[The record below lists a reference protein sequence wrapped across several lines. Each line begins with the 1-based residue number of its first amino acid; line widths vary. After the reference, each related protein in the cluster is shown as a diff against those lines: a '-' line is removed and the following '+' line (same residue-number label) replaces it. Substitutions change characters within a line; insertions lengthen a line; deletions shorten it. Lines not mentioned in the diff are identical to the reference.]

1 MQNRREFLKNAA
13 LFSGALGMWG
23 ALESPLRKAW
33 AIEPEPGSTFLD
45 AEHVVILMQEN
56 RSFDH
61 CYGSLSGVRGFNDPR
76 AITLAN
82 NNPVWVQT
90 NANGESYV
98 PFRLNLKDTKS
109 TWMGFL
115 PHNWASQV
123 DARNHGQYDRWLE
136 AKRSG
141 HKEYADMPLTLG
153 FYNRDDVPFYYAL
166 ADAFTICDQ
175 HFCSSITPT
184 LPNRLF
190 YWTGSVREKQT
201 PDSPACVR
209 NEQIDEELLVGWK
222 TFPERLEDLGISW
235 KIYQNDLTVKTGL
248 NEDEEPWLGNFGCNV
263 MEYFEQYHVEANP
276 RHREYFLKQQPILP
290 GKIAAL
296 QQQLDAADLP
306 RAESTKLKKQ
316 LDDLTKEL
324 KQIEKERAHWDAEE
338 FDKLSPRAKS
348 LYEKAFC
355 TNSADPDY
363 RQLTELTY
371 TEDGKQRRMKVPK
384 GDVLFQFRDDVTK
397 GKLPTVSWLV
407 APERLS
413 DHPESAW
420 YGAWYISEAVRIL
433 TENPDVWK
441 KTVFILT
448 YDENDGY
455 FDHQPPFV
463 CPDPLKRE
471 TGFASPGVDTSL
483 DYVQLAD
490 DEKLQGKV
498 RGPARQSPIGLGYRV
513 PMVIASPWTR
523 GGCVC
528 SQVFD
533 NTSVLQFL
541 EKFLSHKS
549 GQSVVETN
557 ISSWRRTV
565 CGDLTSAFQSAADE
579 KHKNP
584 TFVQRD
590 PFVEQIYQAQFKPL
604 PTGFKVLAAE
614 EIAQLRH
621 DPAGSPLMRHQEPG
635 IRPSTPLPYELYV
648 HGALNADNSKFSLR
662 FEVKNQRFGD
672 RTPGCPFTVYARTGK
687 EQLGIRN
694 YAVTAGDTL
703 EDSWSLADFP
713 QGKYH
718 LQVYGPNGF
727 MREFVGSGDDAT
739 LEVAAAYSPSG
750 TTENSHGGNLE
761 LHLTNH
767 DQQRSADVEV
777 SDLSYK
783 AAGQKRTLAPG
794 EKAVVTIDTQ
804 KNHNWYDLGV
814 RVRQSENFLR
824 RFAGRVET
832 GQWTFSD
839 PAMGRVVGKTT
850 AS

>member
-13 LFSGALGMWG
+13 LFSGTLGVWG
-23 ALESPLRKAW
+23 ALELPLRKAW
-33 AIEPEPGSTFLD
+33 AIEPDPGTTFLD
-45 AEHVVILMQEN
+45 AEHIVILMQEN

-61 CYGSLSGVRGFNDPR
+61 CYGTLSGVRGFNDPR
-76 AITLAN
+76 AISLAN

-90 NANGESYV
+90 NAKGESYV
-98 PFRLNLKDTKS
+98 PFRLNLKDTKA

-123 DARNHGQYDRWLE
+123 DARNDGQYDRWLE

-141 HKEYADMPLTLG
+141 HKEYAEMPLTLG
-153 FYNRDDVPFYYAL
+153 FYNRDDIPFYYAL

-201 PDSPACVR
+201 PESPAHVR
-209 NEQIDEELLVGWK
+209 NEQIVDELLVGWK

-235 KIYQNDLTVKTGL
+235 KIYQNELTVPTGL
-248 NEDEEPWLGNFGCNV
+248 DKDEEPWLANFGCNV
-263 MEYFEQYHVEANP
+263 MEYFQQYHVQANP
-276 RHREYFLKQQPILP
+276 RHREYFLKQQPLLP
-290 GKIAAL
+290 GQIAAL
-296 QQQLDAADLP
+296 KQQLDNPNLAS
-306 RAESTKLKKQ
+306 AELTRLKKEHE
-316 LDDLTKEL
+316 DLTKEL
-324 KQIEKERAHWDAEE
+324 KQIEKERAHWDEE
-338 FDKLSPRAKS
+338 DFDALSPRAKN
-348 LYEKAFC
+348 LYQKAFC

-363 RQLTELTY
+363 RQLTELVY
-371 TEDGKQRRMKVPK
+371 EDDGQQRRMKVPK
-384 GDVLFQFRDDVTK
+384 GDVLFQFRDDVAK
-397 GKLPTVSWLV
+397 GKLPIVSWLV

-420 YGAWYISEAVRIL
+420 YGAWYISETLKIL
-433 TENPDVWK
+433 TDNPEVWK

-463 CPDPLKRE
+463 CPNPLKRE
-471 TGFASPGVDTSL
+471 TGFASKGVDTSL
-483 DYVQLAD
+483 DFVQLAA

-513 PMVIASPWTR
+513 PMVIASPWSR

-541 EKFLSHKS
+541 EKFLTHKS

-557 ISSWRRTV
+557 ISSWRRTI
-565 CGDLTSAFQSAADE
+565 CGDLTSAFQAAADD
-579 KHKNP
+579 KDKNP
-584 TFVQRD
+584 EFVKRD

-604 PTGFKVLAAE
+604 PSGYKALTAAE
-614 EIAQLRH
+614 LEQLRH
-621 DPAGSPLMRHQEPG
+621 DPAGSPLMQHQEPG
-635 IRPSTPLPYELYV
+635 IRRSAPLPYELYV
-648 HGALNADNSKFSLR
+648 AGALNADKTQFSLR
-662 FEVKNQRFGD
+662 MEVKKEQFGD
-672 RTPGCPFTVYARTGK
+672 HTPGCPFTVYARTGK
-687 EQLGIRN
+687 EQLGVRN
-694 YAVTAGDTL
+694 YAVSAGDTL
-703 EDSWSLADFP
+703 EDSWTLSDFAA
-713 QGKYH
+713 GKYH
-718 LQVYGPNGF
+718 LQVYGPNGYF
-727 MREFVGSGDDAT
+727 REFTGGADEPSLEISAT
-739 LEVAAAYSPSG
+739 YQPVSATNTKL
-750 TTENSHGGNLE
+750 NGNLE
-761 LHLTNH
+761 LHITNR
-767 DQQRSADVEV
+767 DSQRSIDVELTDHSYHAECPKRKLPPGGAV
-777 SDLSYK
+777 S
-783 AAGQKRTLAPG
+783 LA
-794 EKAVVTIDTQ
+794 IDTSCS
-804 KNHNWYDLGV
+804 HGWYDIGL
-814 RVRQSENFLR
+814 RILQSENYYR

-839 PAMGRVVGKTT
+839 PAMGRVVGQST